1 MFAPKDK
8 KTSIKVH
15 TNTIKGP
22 SFRDKM
28 KSYEMEVEWIKNL
41 VDKDDILNIEREE
54 NAGERIFQ
62 KLKGKSYLE

>member
-1 MFAPKDK
+1 
-8 KTSIKVH
+8 
-15 TNTIKGP
+15 
-22 SFRDKM
+22 
-28 KSYEMEVEWIKNL
+28 MEVEWIKNL